1 MTDLS
6 DPERS
11 LDDLAARVD
20 ALERAVAE
28 LRHALDDADTRLERL
43 EHQLVL
49 FATRLDPDAS

>member
-1 MTDLS
+1 MS
-6 DPERS
+6 P
-11 LDDLAARVD
+11 LDDLAARLD

-28 LRHALDDADTRLERL
+28 LRHALDDAEMRLERL